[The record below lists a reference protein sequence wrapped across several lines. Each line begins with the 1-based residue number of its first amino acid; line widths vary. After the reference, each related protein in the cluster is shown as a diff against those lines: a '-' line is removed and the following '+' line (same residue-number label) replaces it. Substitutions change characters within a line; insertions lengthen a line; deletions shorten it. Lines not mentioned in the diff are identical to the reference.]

1 MDVGRGAGGRGASE
15 SWRLSAAASEV
26 LRARVSSPWTR
37 CCARAPPPPPVR
49 PEAARGSCCSAV
61 LSAGSCSA
69 SASRLIAAAVDLPP
83 SDECGAPSTRNSA
96 ALACPPQRASRR
108 RSCSTRRGRSRPC
121 SRRASHF
128 ERVFGPAVCNICV
141 ARGSLWHDG
150 GWLGPTGLAHRRQG
164 VLGWL
169 GPPCSGVGRRWM
181 PLWLEF
187 PRVPDR
193 SGVPPEACLR
203 LPQVW

>member
-1 MDVGRGAGGRGASE
+1 MSFVAATRYGAPSNRLRLRWRGPHHEPRGDGCGGTAGATLGAIFV
-15 SWRLSAAASEV
+15 ASGAFCV
-26 LRARVSSPWTR
+26 HR
-37 CCARAPPPPPVR
+37 
-49 PEAARGSCCSAV
+49 
-61 LSAGSCSA
+61 
-69 SASRLIAAAVDLPP
+69 RLIAAAVDLPP
-83 SDECGAPSTRNSA
+83 SDECGAPSTRSSA
-96 ALACPPQRASRR
+96 VLACPPPQRSALL
-108 RSCSTRRGRSRPC
+108 RSCITRRGRSRPC

-128 ERVFGPAVCNICV
+128 ERLFGPAVCNSCM
-141 ARGSLWHDG
+141 ARSSLWHDG
-150 GWLGPTGLAHRRQG
+150 GLLGPTGFAHRRQG